1 MHHTISYHLAQARIA
16 ALRQHAQ
23 RGALARAAG
32 RPDRRRRPGPR
43 PWALRRPGAVPG
55 IAQAAQPAAA
65 SDASAR

>member
-23 RGALARAAG
+23 RDALARAAG
-32 RPDRRRRPGPR
+32 RDRRR
-43 PWALRRPGAVPG
+43 RRPGAVPG